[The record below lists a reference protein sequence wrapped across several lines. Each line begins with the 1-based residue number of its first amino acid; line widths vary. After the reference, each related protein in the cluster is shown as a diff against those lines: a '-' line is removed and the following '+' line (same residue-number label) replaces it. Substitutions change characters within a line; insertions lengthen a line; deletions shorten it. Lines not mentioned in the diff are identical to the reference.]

1 MNLKFNR
8 CPVIKRFICHY
19 RSDREISIAPILNL
33 RGVQKCMRPFEWR
46 TQNEKLSRTMRR
58 AKFSSNFTGTSHSW
72 FLSVIS
78 VMQSRFFHNTF
89 SEFLFLEV
97 LESPNLFVCFYKCHL
112 NVVEPERLGHALNL
126 SPQLKSHNINISG
139 SQRNA
144 KETR

>member
-1 MNLKFNR
+1 MKNSQEPCGSQSFRRILR
-8 CPVIKRFICHY
+8 VH
-19 RSDREISIAPILNL
+19 PIL
-33 RGVQKCMRPFEWR
+33 V
-46 TQNEKLSRTMRR
+46 
-58 AKFSSNFTGTSHSW
+58 FS
-72 FLSVIS
+72 SVIS